1 VACAE
6 PQTNP
11 IPSLRQFKGTPEM
24 YAYTYTEY
32 GSPDVLNYVEL
43 PTPTPKANEV
53 LIRIV
58 ATTVSAGD
66 WRARSLTMPA
76 GLGLVEQLVFGITR
90 PRKPVLG
97 TEFSGIIEDVDA
109 DVTAFKSGDAVI
121 GFPGAK
127 FGAHAEY
134 ITKPATVKI
143 VLKPKNLSF
152 AEAAAIPFGATTA
165 YDFLINK
172 GKLCA
177 GERVLINGASGSVGS
192 ACVQLAKHLGAEV
205 TAVCSAANTDLVRS
219 IGANH
224 VIDYNTEDFVKESPQ
239 YDMVVDTVGTAPWA
253 RTRHALVPNGRML
266 MIAGSTSDM
275 ILGGLKARLRGKRMI
290 GGVAS
295 EAVEI
300 LQKVVDL
307 TAASDFHPVIDRN
320 FDFLQMVAAH
330 AHVDTGHKKGNV
342 VVTVKSE
349 GRARLHA
356 DEGFQLV
363 ETAHV

>member
-1 VACAE
+1 
-6 PQTNP
+6 
-11 IPSLRQFKGTPEM
+11 M

-43 PTPTPKANEV
+43 PTPTPKVNEV

-76 GLGLVEQLVFGITR
+76 GLGLVGRLVFGITR

-97 TEFSGIIEDVDA
+97 TDLSGAVETIGVN
-109 DVTAFKSGDAVI
+109 VTTFQPGDAVI
-121 GFPGAK
+121 GFPGPG

-134 ITKPATVKI
+134 ITMPADGKV
-143 VLKPKNLSF
+143 VLKPENLSF
-152 AEAAAIPFGATTA
+152 TEAAAIPFGATTA

-172 GKLCA
+172 GKLRS

-192 ACVQLAKHLGAEV
+192 ACVQLAKHFGAEV
-205 TAVCSAANTDLVRS
+205 TGICSAANADLVRE
-219 IGANH
+219 IGADH
-224 VIDYNTEDFVKESPQ
+224 VIDYNAKDFVKEGPL
-239 YDMVVDTVGTAPWA
+239 YDMVVDTVGTAPWS
-253 RTRHALVPNGRML
+253 RTRNALVPKGCML

-295 EAVEI
+295 VTIDI
-300 LQKVVDL
+300 LRKVVDL
-307 TAASDFHPVIDRN
+307 TAAGDFHPVIDRIY
-320 FDFLQMVAAH
+320 DFSQIESAH
-330 AHVDTGHKKGNV
+330 DHVDTGHKKGNV
-342 VVTVKSE
+342 VVTVTLVGKT
-349 GRARLHA
+349 GLHA
-356 DEGFQLV
+356 DEDLQFM

>member
-1 VACAE
+1 
-6 PQTNP
+6 
-11 IPSLRQFKGTPEM
+11 M

-76 GLGLVEQLVFGITR
+76 GLGLVGRLVFGITR

-97 TEFSGIIEDVDA
+97 TDLSGVVEAIGA
-109 DVTAFKSGDAVI
+109 DVTTFQPGDAVI
-121 GFPGAK
+121 GFPGAG
-127 FGAHAEY
+127 FGAHAEF
-134 ITKPATVKI
+134 ITLPADGKI
-143 VLKPKNLSF
+143 VHKPENLTF
-152 AEAAAIPFGATTA
+152 EEAAAIPFGATTA

-172 GKLCA
+172 GKLRA

-192 ACVQLAKHLGAEV
+192 ACVQIAKHFGAEV
-205 TAVCSAANTDLVRS
+205 TGICSASNADLVRD
-219 IGANH
+219 IGADR
-224 VIDYNTEDFVKESPQ
+224 VIDYTMQDFTKEGPQ
-239 YDMVVDTVGTAPWA
+239 YDVVVDTVDTAPWDRA
-253 RTRHALVPNGRML
+253 RHALVPKGRML

-275 ILGGLKARLRGKRMI
+275 ILGGLKARLRGKRLI

-295 EAVEI
+295 ESVDI
-300 LQKVVDL
+300 LRKVIDL
-307 TAASDFHPVIDRN
+307 ASAGYFHPVIDRS
-320 FDFLQMVAAH
+320 FKFSQMIAAH
-330 AHVDTGHKKGNV
+330 THVDTGHKKGNV
-342 VVTVKSE
+342 VVTVNQIRKSP
-349 GRARLHA
+349 RTA
-356 DEGFQLV
+356 DEDLQLM

>member
-1 VACAE
+1 
-6 PQTNP
+6 
-11 IPSLRQFKGTPEM
+11 M

-32 GSPDVLNYVEL
+32 GSPDVLKYVEL
-43 PTPTPKANEV
+43 PTPTSKANEV
-53 LIRIV
+53 LIRV
-58 ATTVSAGD
+58 CATTVSAGD

-76 GLGLVEQLVFGITR
+76 GLGLVGRLVFGITR

-97 TEFSGIIEDVDA
+97 TEFSGIIEDVGA
-109 DVTAFKSGDAVI
+109 DVTAFKPGDTVI

-134 ITKPATVKI
+134 ITMPADGKI

-152 AEAAAIPFGATTA
+152 EEAAAIPFGATTA

-205 TAVCSAANTDLVRS
+205 TAVCSAANADLVRS
-219 IGANH
+219 IGADH
-224 VIDYNTEDFVKESPQ
+224 VIDYNTEDFVEEVPL
-239 YDMVVDTVGTAPWA
+239 YDMVVDAVGTAPWF
-253 RTRHALVPNGRML
+253 RTRHALVPKGRML

-275 ILGGLKARLRGKRMI
+275 ILGGLKARLDGKRLI

-295 EAVEI
+295 EAVSI
-300 LQKVVDL
+300 LREVVDL
-307 TAASDFHPVIDRN
+307 TAAGDFHPVIDRN
-320 FDFLQMVAAH
+320 FDFSQMVSAH

-342 VVTVKSE
+342 VVTVTPTGKT
-349 GRARLHA
+349 GLHA
-356 DEGFQLV
+356 IEDLQFMG
-363 ETAHV
+363 TADV